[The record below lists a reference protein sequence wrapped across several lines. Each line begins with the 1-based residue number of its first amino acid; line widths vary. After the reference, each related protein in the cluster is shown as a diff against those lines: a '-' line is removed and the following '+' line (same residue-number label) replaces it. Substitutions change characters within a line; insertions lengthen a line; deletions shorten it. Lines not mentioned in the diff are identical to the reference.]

1 MQMKILKL
9 SSYKVF
15 VCMFV
20 CFGGWGGGETE
31 GEREAKTKA
40 LEKRSSSK
48 CLGKGISY
56 IGRF

>member
-1 MQMKILKL
+1 MKILKL
-9 SSYKVF
+9 SSYNVF

-20 CFGGWGGGETE
+20 CFFGGWGGGETE

-48 CLGKGISY
+48 WLGKGISY